1 MRLRD
6 ALTVVGG
13 GHLESGLLL
22 YGLVLRPEV
31 PPPALPLDAW
41 PEGAALRRGRLVG
54 EGWTIW
60 VLELALPRLP
70 APDEWAARVGAGL
83 DALIAAGARVA
94 WAGFEGL
101 LVEPPGLFD
110 PEAMEGAVWA
120 ARTADGLAFG
130 PPALDAPLEALDA
143 AAMRAL
149 AEAAGPTPSPEAG
162 A

>member
-1 MRLRD
+1 VRLRD

-13 GHLESGLLL
+13 GHLEPGVLL
-22 YGLVLRPEV
+22 YGLVLGAEPA
-31 PPPALPLDAW
+31 PPGLALDGW
-41 PEGAALRRGRLVG
+41 PEGAVLRRGRLRG

-60 VLELALPRLP
+60 VLELGLPSLP
-70 APDEWAARVGAGL
+70 APEAWAAAVAASL
-83 DALIAAGARVA
+83 DALITAGARVA

-130 PPALDAPLEALDA
+130 PPPLDAPLQVLDA
-143 AAMRAL
+143 AALGRL
-149 AEAAGPTPSPEAG
+149 AQAARPRSS
-162 A
+162 